1 MKKTIIIFVLTLIYV
16 TGFSKSS
23 LDSVYIYTWF
33 DRTVKSVEITDT
45 ITGNSVLI
53 NRKSQW
59 PSENLLIIDTSS
71 VFLKLS
77 IKGRFLR
84 KDTVIYL
91 SIKKSNQH
99 LYNLENRYLAIKIK
113 KLKVIEYYFT
123 FRIRK
128 RI

>member
-1 MKKTIIIFVLTLIYV
+1 MKKTIIVLVLTLIYV
-16 TGFSKSS
+16 TGFSKNS

-33 DRTVKSVEITDT
+33 DKTVKSVEIIDT

-53 NRKSQW
+53 NRRSQW
-59 PSENLLIIDTSS
+59 PSENLLIIDTSAA
-71 VFLKLS
+71 FLKLS

-84 KDTVIYL
+84 KDTVINL
-91 SIKKSNQH
+91 SIKKPNH
-99 LYNLENRYLAIKIK
+99 HFYNIDNRYLAIKIK
-113 KLKVIEYYFT
+113 NLKVIEYYFT